1 MKRQTEI
8 LNSGESIVRL
18 PVSLASPAVDEGA
31 APVASTSQ
39 RPLRIVV
46 ADDNLDAAESL
57 AIYFGLEGHEVKTA
71 HDGSEAVRAVQEFQ
85 ADFAFLD
92 LGMPE
97 MDGLEAARQIRK
109 HPWGAGVVLVALTGW
124 GQEEDKRKTREAG
137 FDHHFVKPADPVEL
151 VQLLKKS
158 AP

>member
-1 MKRQTEI
+1 MKRQAETRK
-8 LNSGESIVRL
+8 LSESIVRL
-18 PVSLASPAVDEGA
+18 SVSLAGPAGEDGTGQVVSA
-31 APVASTSQ
+31 SQ

-57 AIYFGLEGHEVKTA
+57 AIYFGLAGHDVKTA

-137 FDHHFVKPADPVEL
+137 FNHHFVKPADPVEL